1 MRARKNNQFQHNR
14 RDEFTN
20 TYHIKSNKL
29 DYQLSLK
36 PTQWDWTWFEEW
48 NQILLHVEKE
58 NKKVKI
64 KIRWETTT
72 TNNFGTRL
80 QDEIVITIF
89 KGGKEQ
95 SIP

>member
-1 MRARKNNQFQHNR
+1 MRARKNNQFQHNWW
-14 RDEFTN
+14 DEFTN

-64 KIRWETTT
+64 KIRRETT

-80 QDEIVITIF
+80 QDKIAITIF